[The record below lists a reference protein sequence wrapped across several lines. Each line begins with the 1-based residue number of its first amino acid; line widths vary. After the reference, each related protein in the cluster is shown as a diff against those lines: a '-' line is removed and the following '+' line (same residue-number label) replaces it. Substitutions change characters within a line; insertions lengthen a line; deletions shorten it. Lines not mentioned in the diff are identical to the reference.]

1 MKNQAIEQEL
11 KNRLNQH
18 EVKKKQE
25 TELVARR
32 AQKLVKD
39 SIKENVDYYNAIFS
53 KYFGA
58 EEASQLIMRMTED
71 GNEAAET
78 QVNRI
83 LDDKRHI
90 SIQHMINQLQA
101 EGVQVSKAKDTLIK
115 LRDYVDSSVPSLDAT
130 VSSRDISS
138 QLQQNKELL
147 NNTLSYLKKNR
158 ENLDEVTLAKLNAK
172 VNPSGSNV
180 DPI

>member
-11 KNRLNQH
+11 KNKLNQH
-18 EVKKKQE
+18 EVKRKQE

-58 EEASQLIMRMTED
+58 EEASQLIMRMTQD
-71 GNEAAET
+71 GNEPAEA

-90 SIQHMINQLQA
+90 SIQHMIN
-101 EGVQVSKAKDTLIK
+101 
-115 LRDYVDSSVPSLDAT
+115 
-130 VSSRDISS
+130 
-138 QLQQNKELL
+138 
-147 NNTLSYLKKNR
+147 
-158 ENLDEVTLAKLNAK
+158 
-172 VNPSGSNV
+172 
-180 DPI
+180 